1 MREAP
6 ASGGK
11 EARRSAFD
19 AWLSATARRFDAELR
34 LAEIRKGVR
43 SVSALYVERR
53 AGADLAAR
61 AREGAGKRAAL
72 ATYFAPLHFLA
83 TACALDALLEA
94 EPRALAGVR
103 RVLDL
108 GCGTGAAGAALAS
121 ACDPRPAVLG
131 VDGSGWAL
139 GEARRS
145 YAAFGLRARTLRGRL
160 PAALPR
166 LRAGDL
172 AVLGW
177 CLNELGDRD
186 REAVLARLA
195 EARLRVGARSL
206 VLEPLAGAVAPWWD
220 EVRDRLGGA
229 GVWTAVVKRRIELPP
244 RLAELDR
251 AAGLDHRTIGVRAM
265 FADRCQPADWGR
277 SFDSPGHGRPGDRAG
292 NPKTVPDPKSQ
303 RRRLR

>member
-1 MREAP
+1 MREAAAP
-6 ASGGK
+6 RGK
-11 EARRSAFD
+11 EARRTAFA

-34 LAEIRKGVR
+34 LPEIRKGVR
-43 SVSALYVERR
+43 SLSALYVERR

-83 TACALDALLEA
+83 AACALEALLED
-94 EPRALAGVR
+94 EPGALAGVR

-121 ACDPRPAVLG
+121 ACEPPPEVLG

-139 GEARRS
+139 GEARRT
-145 YAAFGLRARTLRGRL
+145 YAAFGLRARTRRGRL
-160 PAALPR
+160 PGALPR

-177 CLNELGDRD
+177 CLNELGDRERD
-186 REAVLARLA
+186 AMLARLA
-195 EARLRVGARSL
+195 EARLRAGARSL
-206 VLEPLAGAVAPWWD
+206 VLEPLAGSVAPWWD
-220 EVRDRLGGA
+220 AARDRLGGA
-229 GVWTAVVKRRIELPP
+229 EVWTAVVKRRVELPP

-251 AAGLDHRTIGVRAM
+251 AAGLDHRTLGVRAL
-265 FADRCQPADWGR
+265 FAPPED
-277 SFDSPGHGRPGDRAG
+277 
-292 NPKTVPDPKSQ
+292 
-303 RRRLR
+303 RRRAPRGSG